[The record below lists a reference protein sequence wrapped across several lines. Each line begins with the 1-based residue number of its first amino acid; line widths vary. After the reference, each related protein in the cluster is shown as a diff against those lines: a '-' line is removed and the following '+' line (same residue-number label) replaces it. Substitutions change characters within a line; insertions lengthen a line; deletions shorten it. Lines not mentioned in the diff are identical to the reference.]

1 MRRREWK
8 VLVERAMREEVPQ
21 AWDKYWE
28 LEAVHQYP
36 EMVVT
41 DQQVMAAVQMHGQA
55 LNGDWRMEEVEQVW
69 WWLRRTNVAYTTT
82 HSTAGGRAW

>member
-1 MRRREWK
+1 MGMKDEGAVTFARKRAFDLRRRRRPGE
-8 VLVERAMREEVPQ
+8 
-21 AWDKYWE
+21 
-28 LEAVHQYP
+28 
-36 EMVVT
+36 
-41 DQQVMAAVQMHGQA
+41 QVMAAVQMHGQA